1 MGDMA
6 DLALE
11 QMFDE
16 DDCFRSEEEGY
27 GVHICGGGGRQPRC
41 KYCGS
46 TQVGWRVDEANR
58 WRLINLADS
67 KPHTCKEY
75 YDKHRPRSYYTGR
88 ELVLT
93 EPLLGTKRNS
103 YVPYLDWA
111 TSIVRQ
117 RDAKVSPRASR
128 ESRFAYN
135 GHAW

>member
-6 DLALE
+6 DMAIGDI
-11 QMFDE
+11 MDHDDYFWGE
-16 DDCFRSEEEGY
+16 DTLEGY
-27 GVHICGGGGRQPRC
+27 GGGGGRQPQC

-46 TQVGWRVDEANR
+46 TKVGWRVDEANR
-58 WRLINLADS
+58 WRMINLADH

-103 YVPYLDWA
+103 HVPYLDWA
-111 TSIVRQ
+111 ISIV
-117 RDAKVSPRASR
+117 
-128 ESRFAYN
+128 
-135 GHAW
+135 